1 MKRAILVLGDV
12 FCFYFSLFLTLF
24 LRYSKFDFSLFSFHL
39 FPFSVLLFFFL
50 LIFYIFDLYQ
60 FFSKREFLSKTFIP
74 FLICFFISL
83 FLFYFFYPIFKISPK
98 TNLFLFFTIFT
109 LSLFFWRQ
117 IFYFVFSKTFLRK
130 VFFGGQRKEI
140 EELKSFLKENPALGF
155 QVTEEKE
162 NSEILVFD
170 KNNFPWQEYLKKDVL
185 LFTLDEFYE
194 MIFKKIPINLISEE
208 WFLKVKKKNLEDKL
222 KRIFDLIFSLFLIIL
237 FFPFWFLIPL
247 LIFFEDGRPIFYLQ
261 ERVGKDNKIFKLI
274 KFRSMRKDAEKAGP
288 QWAKVKDERI
298 TRVGKILRKFHLDEI
313 PQLFNVLKG
322 EMSLV
327 GPRAE
332 RPEFVEILK
341 EKIPFYEFRHII
353 KPGITGWAQI
363 NFGYARSVEDS
374 LKKFEY
380 DLYYIKNR
388 SLLLDLKILL
398 KTFQIWF
405 RHP

>member
-1 MKRAILVLGDV
+1 
-12 FCFYFSLFLTLF
+12 
-24 LRYSKFDFSLFSFHL
+24 
-39 FPFSVLLFFFL
+39 
-50 LIFYIFDLYQ
+50 
-60 FFSKREFLSKTFIP
+60 
-74 FLICFFISL
+74 
-83 FLFYFFYPIFKISPK
+83 
-98 TNLFLFFTIFT
+98 
-109 LSLFFWRQ
+109 
-117 IFYFVFSKTFLRK
+117 LRK
-130 VFFGGQRKEI
+130 VFFAGQKKEI

-155 QVTEEKE
+155 QVSEEKE

-170 KNNFPWQEYLKKDVL
+170 KNSFPWQEYLKKDVL

-194 MIFKKIPINLISEE
+194 MIFKKIPVNLISKE
-208 WFLKVKKKNLEDKL
+208 WFLKVKKKNLEDRL
-222 KRIFDLIFSLFLIIL
+222 KRIFDVIFSLFLIIL

-247 LIFFEDGRPIFYLQ
+247 LIFLEDGRPIFYLQ

-274 KFRSMRKDAEKAGP
+274 KFRSMKKDAEKKGP
-288 QWAKVKDERI
+288 QWAKVEDERV

-322 EMSLV
+322 EISLV

-388 SLLLDLKILL
+388 SLFLDFKILL

-405 RHP
+405 KHS

>member
-1 MKRAILVLGDV
+1 MKRAILILGDI
-12 FCFYFSLFLTLF
+12 FCFYFSLFFGLF
-24 LRYSKFDFSLFSFHL
+24 LRHFKVDFNLFYSHL

-60 FFSKREFLSKTFIP
+60 FFPQKEFLSKAFLP

-98 TNLFLFFTIFT
+98 TNLFLFFSIFIS
-109 LSLFFWRQ
+109 LLFFWRK
-117 IFYFVFSKTFLRK
+117 IFYFIFSKAFLKK
-130 VFFGGQRKEI
+130 VFFAGNNKEI
-140 EELKSFLKENPALGF
+140 QQLKFFLQENPALGF
-155 QVTEEKE
+155 QICEIDE
-162 NSEILVFD
+162 NPEIIVFD
-170 KNNFPWQEYLKKDVL
+170 KKSFPWKDYLKKDVL

-194 MIFKKIPINLISEE
+194 KIFKRIPVNLISEE

-222 KRIFDLIFSLFLIIL
+222 KRIFDFVLSLVLIIL
-237 FFPFWFLIPL
+237 FFPFWILIPL

-261 ERVGKDNKIFKLI
+261 DRVGKDNKVFKLI
-274 KFRSMRKDAEKAGP
+274 KFRSMRKDAEEKGP
-288 QWAKVKDERI
+288 QWAKLKDERV
-298 TRVGKILRKFHLDEI
+298 TKVGKILRKLHLDEI

-322 EMSLV
+322 EISLV

-332 RPEFVEILK
+332 RPEFVQILN
-341 EKIPFYEFRHII
+341 EKIPYYELRHII

-374 LKKFEY
+374 LTKFEY

-388 SLLLDLKILL
+388 SLFLDFKIIL
-398 KTFQIWF
+398 KTLGIWF
-405 RHP
+405 KQF

>member
-1 MKRAILVLGDV
+1 
-12 FCFYFSLFLTLF
+12 
-24 LRYSKFDFSLFSFHL
+24 
-39 FPFSVLLFFFL
+39 
-50 LIFYIFDLYQ
+50 
-60 FFSKREFLSKTFIP
+60 
-74 FLICFFISL
+74 
-83 FLFYFFYPIFKISPK
+83 
-98 TNLFLFFTIFT
+98 
-109 LSLFFWRQ
+109 
-117 IFYFVFSKTFLRK
+117 LRK
-130 VFFGGQRKEI
+130 VFFAGQRKEI

-155 QVTEEKE
+155 QVSEKKE

-170 KNNFPWQEYLKKDVL
+170 KNSFPWQEYLKKDVL

-194 MIFKKIPINLISEE
+194 MIFKKIPVNLISKE
-208 WFLKVKKKNLEDKL
+208 WFLKVKKKNLEDRL
-222 KRIFDLIFSLFLIIL
+222 KRIFDVIFSLFLIIL

-247 LIFFEDGRPIFYLQ
+247 LIFLEDGRPIFYLQ

-274 KFRSMRKDAEKAGP
+274 KFRSMKKDAEKKGP
-288 QWAKVKDERI
+288 QWAKVEDERV

-322 EMSLV
+322 EISLV

-388 SLLLDLKILL
+388 SLFLDFKILL

-405 RHP
+405 KHS

>member
-1 MKRAILVLGDV
+1 MKRAILILGDI
-12 FCFYFSLFLTLF
+12 FCFYFSLFFGLF
-24 LRYSKFDFSLFSFHL
+24 LRHFKVDFNLFYSHL

-60 FFSKREFLSKTFIP
+60 FFPQKEFLSKAFLP

-98 TNLFLFFTIFT
+98 TNLFLFFSIFIS
-109 LSLFFWRQ
+109 LLFFWRK
-117 IFYFVFSKTFLRK
+117 IFYFIFSKAFLKK
-130 VFFGGQRKEI
+130 VFFAGNNKEI
-140 EELKSFLKENPALGF
+140 QQLKFFLQENPALGF
-155 QVTEEKE
+155 QICEIDE
-162 NSEILVFD
+162 NPEIIVFD
-170 KNNFPWQEYLKKDVL
+170 KKSFPWKDYLKKDVL

-194 MIFKKIPINLISEE
+194 KIFKRIPVNLISEE

-222 KRIFDLIFSLFLIIL
+222 KRIFDLVLSLVLIIL
-237 FFPFWFLIPL
+237 FFPFWILIPL

-261 ERVGKDNKIFKLI
+261 DRVGKDNKVFKLI
-274 KFRSMRKDAEKAGP
+274 KFRSMRKDAEEKGP
-288 QWAKVKDERI
+288 QWAKLKDERV
-298 TRVGKILRKFHLDEI
+298 TKVGKILRKLHLDEI

-322 EMSLV
+322 EISLV

-332 RPEFVEILK
+332 RPEFVQILN
-341 EKIPFYEFRHII
+341 EKIPYYELRHII

-374 LKKFEY
+374 LTKFEY

-388 SLLLDLKILL
+388 SLFLDFKIIL
-398 KTFQIWF
+398 KTLGIWF
-405 RHP
+405 KQF

>member
-1 MKRAILVLGDV
+1 MKRAILILGDI
-12 FCFYFSLFLTLF
+12 FCFYFSLFFGLF
-24 LRYSKFDFSLFSFHL
+24 LRHFKVDFNLFYSHL

-60 FFSKREFLSKTFIP
+60 FFPQKEFLSKAFLP

-98 TNLFLFFTIFT
+98 TNLFLFFSIFIS
-109 LSLFFWRQ
+109 LLFFWRK
-117 IFYFVFSKTFLRK
+117 IFYFIFSKAFLKK
-130 VFFGGQRKEI
+130 VFFAGNNKEI
-140 EELKSFLKENPALGF
+140 QQLKFFLQENPALGF
-155 QVTEEKE
+155 QICEIDE
-162 NSEILVFD
+162 NPEIIVFD
-170 KNNFPWQEYLKKDVL
+170 KKSFPWKDYLKKDVL

-194 MIFKKIPINLISEE
+194 KIFKKIPVNLISEE

-222 KRIFDLIFSLFLIIL
+222 KRIFDFVLSLVLIIL
-237 FFPFWFLIPL
+237 FFPFWILIPL

-261 ERVGKDNKIFKLI
+261 DRVGKDNKVFKLI
-274 KFRSMRKDAEKAGP
+274 KFRSMRKDAEEKGP
-288 QWAKVKDERI
+288 QWAKLKDERV
-298 TRVGKILRKFHLDEI
+298 TKVGKILRKLHLDEI

-322 EMSLV
+322 EISLV

-332 RPEFVEILK
+332 RPEFVQILN
-341 EKIPFYEFRHII
+341 EKIPYYELRHII

-374 LKKFEY
+374 LTKFEY

-388 SLLLDLKILL
+388 SLFLDFKIIL
-398 KTFQIWF
+398 KTLGIWF
-405 RHP
+405 KQF

>member
-1 MKRAILVLGDV
+1 MKRAILVFGDV

-24 LRYSKFDFSLFSFHL
+24 LRYFKFDFSFFYSHFL
-39 FPFSVLLFFFL
+39 PFSVLLFFFL

-60 FFSKREFLSKTFIP
+60 FFPKREFLSKAFTP

-98 TNLFLFFTIFT
+98 TNLFLFFAIFT
-109 LSLFFWRQ
+109 LFLFFWRQ

-130 VFFGGQRKEI
+130 VFFAGQRKEI
-140 EELKSFLKENPALGF
+140 VELKSFLKENPALGF
-155 QVTEEKE
+155 QVSEVKE
-162 NSEILVFD
+162 NAEILAFD

-194 MIFKKIPINLISEE
+194 MIFKKIPVNLISEE
-208 WFLKVKKKNLEDKL
+208 WFLKVKKKNLEDRL
-222 KRIFDLIFSLFLIIL
+222 KRIFDVIFSLFLIIL

-247 LIFFEDGRPIFYLQ
+247 LIFLEDGRPIFYSQ

-274 KFRSMRKDAEKAGP
+274 KFRSMRKDAEKEGP
-288 QWAKVKDERI
+288 QWAKVEDERV

-322 EMSLV
+322 EISLV

-380 DLYYIKNR
+380 DLYYIKNH

-405 RHP
+405 KHS